1 MNVKFLFLLLIS
13 QISNE
18 KSDLDFGLLGGK
30 KSLSCSNDLGKNT
43 KTITGLALVIAMKLE
58 KTNNVTKAK
67 IYEEFSSGTTIDSA
81 YKIINDY
88 FHQIIPEKYKDQ
100 IDKLVLKD

>member
-1 MNVKFLFLLLIS
+1 VNKESYEFKTLATKIA
-13 QISNE
+13 INI
-18 KSDLDFGLLGGK
+18 
-30 KSLSCSNDLGKNT
+30 NDTSILEGKNT